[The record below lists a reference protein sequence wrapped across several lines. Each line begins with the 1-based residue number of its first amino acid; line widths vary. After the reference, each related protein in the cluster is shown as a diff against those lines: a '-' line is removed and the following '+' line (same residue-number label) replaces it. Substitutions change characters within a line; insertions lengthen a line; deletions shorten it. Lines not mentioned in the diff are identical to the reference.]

1 MRRWIPVV
9 GLAFTLWLGKLIVT
23 SFGGPQLAPALKNY
37 RLILENEK
45 VRVGKVVVQAGES
58 EGVHVHPYPRVL
70 ICLEGATIEVRRK
83 DGSVERTTYRR
94 GEARYQSNTD
104 PHVPANIG
112 ETRFTGIIVELKQ

>member
-1 MRRWIPVV
+1 MRRWIPLV
-9 GLAFTLWLGKLIVT
+9 GLAFTLWLGKLIAT
-23 SFGGPQLAPALKNY
+23 SFGGPQLATTLKNY

-83 DGSVERTTYRR
+83 NGSLERTTYRQ

-104 PHVPANIG
+104 PHEPVNIG
-112 ETRFTGIIVELKQ
+112 GTRFTGIIVELKQ